1 MLLVLVIVG
10 VVLLL
15 LGYVW
20 LGVVL
25 IVLGAVLAV
34 ALDAPYGGRS
44 YWHRGP

>member
-1 MLLVLVIVG
+1 MSLVLIVVG
-10 VVLLL
+10 IVLLL

-25 IVLGAVLAV
+25 IVVGVVLAI